1 MWEGTRAKP
10 SLYTDDA
17 ERHSIRLK
25 PTCCPA
31 ASFRKRHEI
40 DAAATTD
47 ANDVVKPS
55 HPKAMPV
62 ILASREVVEI
72 WLTADW
78 QEAKALQ
85 RPLPPSLLEIV
96 KAPAAR
102 EG

>member
-1 MWEGTRAKP
+1 
-10 SLYTDDA
+10 
-17 ERHSIRLK
+17 
-25 PTCCPA
+25 
-31 ASFRKRHEI
+31 
-40 DAAATTD
+40 
-47 ANDVVKPS
+47 
-55 HPKAMPV
+55 MPV